1 MLPGVIKVSVKNVA
15 AKKARKGLHPL
26 TRKQSTFKTKPTSRG
41 VKATV
46 LKLIKTMVI

>member
-26 TRKQSTFKTKPTSRG
+26 TREQVTFKAKPAARR
-41 VKATV
+41 VKATA
-46 LKLIKTMVI
+46 LKLLKTMVI